1 MKDRQKNLEEL
12 CEQVKKRRETT
23 GLTLDEI
30 SDATKI
36 HRRFLEAIEEGRLE
50 RLPGLVYAKG
60 FVRNYLSYI
69 GAEDLF
75 EEFENLLQAD
85 TDKMQTE
92 TLVNYMPPQ
101 KGFQKTSRWWLWA
114 SLLVVIGV
122 SIFIFWQQRDELL
135 AKRESTLAKNSAE
148 IPAASSGD
156 QASEEDVA
164 KGLPVEEKIQ
174 TPLAGEEAEV
184 AVETGADGIPAVVP
198 KDERKTAASS
208 DEALTWLPGGE
219 KLQAEL
225 KEDAVPERKLV
236 IRASGACWIRVT
248 KNDEI
253 LFQGTLRNGDT
264 HEMIVDAP
272 TRVRYG
278 NAGAVRHSWDGRDL
292 GRIGGSGEVLT
303 IEYLPDGS
311 RNRL

>member
-156 QASEEDVA
+156 QASEKDVV

-184 AVETGADGIPAVVP
+184 AVETGADGIPAAVP
-198 KDERKTAASS
+198 KDERKAAASS

-225 KEDAVPERKLV
+225 KEDVVPERKLV

-292 GRIGGSGEVLT
+292 GRIGGSGEVIT

>member
-1 MKDRQKNLEEL
+1 LKDRQKNLEEL

-148 IPAASSGD
+148 ILAASSGD

-174 TPLAGEEAEV
+174 APLAGEEAEV
-184 AVETGADGIPAVVP
+184 AVETGAEGIPVAVP

-264 HEMIVDAP
+264 HEVTIDAP